1 LTPAAVAGAVLME
14 IAVVIVNYNTR
25 DLLARC
31 LASLHAAQ
39 LPDQARCRI
48 VVVDNASQDGSAELP
63 TAPDTTLLASPVN
76 LGFTGGNNLA
86 LAALGFPVRPPSDV
100 QHLAASLCPAPPDYV
115 LLLNP
120 DTEVIPNALL
130 CLVEF
135 MQATPHAA
143 VCGAHLCYGDGAFQ
157 HAAFRF
163 PGLFQVALDL
173 FPLHGLPFAH
183 RLYDSVLNGRYARR
197 LWQGDTPF
205 PVDFVL
211 GAAMLLRGQAIH
223 HIGGLDDDFF
233 MYCEEMDWCLRCAE
247 AGLGV
252 YAHPGAHVIHHEA
265 QSSRQNRSL
274 AFERLWRSRYR
285 FYAKYPRR
293 YPAGFR
299 LVLRVLVRA
308 AMAWRSQETRR
319 RFAQGRITGRDA
331 AQELAA
337 YATLRTL

>member
-1 LTPAAVAGAVLME
+1 ME

-31 LASLHAAQ
+31 LASLATTL
-39 LPDQARCRI
+39 LPERARCRI
-48 VVVDNASQDGSAELP
+48 VVVDNASTDGSAHLSLP
-63 TAPDTTLLASPVN
+63 PAVTLLPSPVN
-76 LGFTGGNNLA
+76 VGFTGGNNLA
-86 LAALGFPVRPPSDV
+86 LAALGFPVQPPRDV
-100 QHLAASLCPAPPDYV
+100 QDLATLLCPASPDYV

-120 DTEVIPNALL
+120 DTEVTPTALPR
-130 CLVEF
+130 LVEF

-143 VCGAHLCYGDGAFQ
+143 VCGAALRYGDGTFQ

-163 PGLFQVALDL
+163 PGLLQVALDL
-173 FPLHGLPFAH
+173 FPLHGLPLAH
-183 RLYDSVLNGRYARR
+183 RLYDSALNGRYPRR

-223 HIGGLDDDFF
+223 RIGGLDDDFF

-247 AGLGV
+247 IGLGV
-252 YAHPGAHVIHHEA
+252 YAHPGARVTHHEA
-265 QSSRQNRSL
+265 QSSRQNRPL
-274 AFERLWRSRYR
+274 ALARLWRSRYR

-293 YPAGFR
+293 YSAGFH
-299 LVLRVLVRA
+299 LALRALVRA
-308 AMAWRSQETRR
+308 AAAWRSRDARR
-319 RFAQGRITGRDA
+319 RFAQGRITGHDA